1 MDITSSGFYFPG
13 RGQLDK
19 VTEGFL
25 TEFSGQFGIEN
36 LAEKDR
42 FEHLAAWLTVRR
54 HFSDSTFSPAD
65 LVTGSGGDT
74 GIDAIAVIVNN
85 NLARLIRERAP
96 ERLASVV

>member
-1 MDITSSGFYFPG
+1 M
-13 RGQLDK
+13 DK